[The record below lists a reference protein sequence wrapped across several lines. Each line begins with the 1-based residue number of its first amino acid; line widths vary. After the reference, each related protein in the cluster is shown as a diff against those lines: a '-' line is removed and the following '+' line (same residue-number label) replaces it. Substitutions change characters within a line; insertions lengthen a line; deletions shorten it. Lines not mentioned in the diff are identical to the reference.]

1 MVCSQWFVFCVV
13 GRVLL
18 GCKGTRSL
26 GIFYGS
32 LVFLP
37 LGVIV

>member
-18 GCKGTRSL
+18 GVKDIRCL
-26 GIFYGS
+26 GIFS
-32 LVFLP
+32 MV
-37 LGVIV
+37 V